1 MPLVVPQL
9 AKQAPTVGNGTASG
23 LLADVASFGRHCRA
37 GNLSPRTTE
46 TYTDSARRLA
56 SYLAANSMPT
66 DVAAIRREHVEAFIA
81 DLLERYKPTT
91 AHNRYRGCQA
101 FFRWALDEGLIGES
115 PMARM
120 KPPRLPEAPPAIL
133 RDPDLRA
140 LLTVCEGDRS
150 FAGVRDTALLRVF
163 LDTGARRAEI
173 ANLRWD
179 PSDELVNDVDLE
191 QGLIRVVGKGRR
203 ERVVPLGN
211 RAIRAL
217 DRYIRVRGKHVAPEL
232 PWLWLGLKG
241 RLTDSGI
248 GQAIRDRGAA
258 AGLGPHVHPHQLR
271 HTFAHQMLAAGMQ
284 ETDLM
289 RVAGW
294 RSRTMLQRYAA
305 STAAERAVAAAR
317 KLSPGDRL

>member
-1 MPLVVPQL
+1 M
-9 AKQAPTVGNGTASG
+9 ASQAPTSARHGSASG
-23 LLADVASFGRHCRA
+23 LLGDVASFARHCRA
-37 GNLSPRTTE
+37 ANLSVRTTE

-56 SYLAANSMPT
+56 LYLAAQGMPSELG
-66 DVAAIRREHVEAFIA
+66 AIRREHVEAFIA
-81 DLLERYKPTT
+81 DLLDRFKATT

-101 FFRWALDEGLIGES
+101 FFRWALDEDLIRES

-133 RDPDLRA
+133 RDVELRA
-140 LLTVCEGDRS
+140 LLAVCERDKS
-150 FAGVRDTALLRVF
+150 FAGLRDAALVRVF

-173 ANLRWD
+173 AGLRWD
-179 PSDELVNDVDLE
+179 PVDELVNDVDLD
-191 QGLIRVVGKGRR
+191 QGLVRVVGKGRR
-203 ERVVPLGN
+203 ERVVPIGN
-211 RAIRAL
+211 RTVRAL
-217 DRYIRVRGKHVAPEL
+217 DRYVRARGRHPYAGL
-232 PWLWLGLKG
+232 AWLWLGLKG

-258 AGLGPHVHPHQLR
+258 AGLGQHVHPHQLR
-271 HTFAHQMLAAGMQ
+271 HTYAHQMLAAGMQ

-294 RSRTMLQRYAA
+294 RSRSMLQRYAA
-305 STAAERAVAAAR
+305 STATERAVAAAR